1 MSEEVETASNPYF
14 MPMDLPEDLSL
25 PMFVYGALKPGMPAH
40 HQIAPF
46 IDGKPK
52 KDVTPGNLYVR
63 DGLPLLH
70 LEEGIDGATK
80 GVLIQWTAGKES
92 EAYSVICAFEPRGHY
107 EWGTTTTRSGAIA
120 NVLLIRDPRDGN
132 PQPLDSPE
140 WLLSDDAAFGHGLEE
155 VRRML
160 REINDPERYTDDWS
174 VWPRFYRCQMAYL
187 LLWSILER
195 LSAFCFGPGLDP
207 MERVKGF
214 HLLPGIPELVA
225 EIVQREDKVSD
236 SRKASKFYRL
246 DRTNAKKCF
255 LYYYQLRSN
264 ISHRGKGVRN
274 EYDRLHASLTELLQI
289 TERYLEILAVDEQKL
304 NNSPQLP

>member
-1 MSEEVETASNPYF
+1 MSEEVESAQNPYF
-14 MPMDLPEDLSL
+14 IPMDLPTDLSL
-25 PMFVYGALKPGMPAH
+25 PIFVYGALKPGMPAY

-46 IDGKPK
+46 VDGKPR
-52 KDVTPGNLYVR
+52 KDAVSGYLFVR
-63 DGLPLLH
+63 DGLPLLQ
-70 LEEGIDGATK
+70 LQEGMEDESK
-80 GVLIQWTAGKES
+80 GVLIHWVDGKEAD
-92 EAYSVICAFEPRGHY
+92 AYSIVCAFEPRGHY
-107 EWGTTTTRSGAIA
+107 VWGTTTTRSGKTA
-120 NVLLIRDPRDGN
+120 NTLLIRDPRNGN

-140 WLLSDDAAFGHGLEE
+140 WLITHDAAFGPGLSE
-155 VRRML
+155 VKKML
-160 REINDPERYTDDWS
+160 SEINAMPGNIDDWS
-174 VWPRFYRCQMAYL
+174 AWPRFYRCQMAYL

-214 HLLPGIPELVA
+214 HLLPRISELVA

-264 ISHRGKGVRN
+264 LSHRGKGVRN

-289 TERYLEILAVDEQKL
+289 TERYLQKL
-304 NNSPQLP
+304 AQDERHTSRTAPLV